1 MGVVVAADATGMSV
15 DFGEAKPMAIPFTG
29 AKPGES
35 VTLGIRPEHLGEGTR
50 PAMVLTGTVDAVE
63 HLGEAS
69 YVHVRRDDG
78 TVLTARS
85 PGDSLAEIGTRVP
98 GSTDVAHLHLFDDE
112 GKAFPR
118 HSKADAA

>member
-1 MGVVVAADATGMSV
+1 
-15 DFGEAKPMAIPFTG
+15 
-29 AKPGES
+29 
-35 VTLGIRPEHLGEGTR
+35 
-50 PAMVLTGTVDAVE
+50 MVLTGTVDAVE

-78 TVLTARS
+78 TMLTARS
-85 PGDSLAEIGTRVP
+85 PGDSRAEIGARLPV
-98 GSTDVAHLHLFDDE
+98 STDVAHLHLFDAE